1 MIFFKSFKPFKLAIY
16 FLFLIACILLFNQ
29 GDLTHTALSSYAYLN
44 GHFLSFY
51 DYNKTNLGG
60 NDYLPILYF
69 LFAIWN
75 IPLKLSNLTNGF
87 SPQSI
92 EIIWWK
98 LFIATAFFASIYLI
112 HKISTSYI
120 KSVDR
125 KILSPASLLFAT
137 SPIAIF
143 SAFIFSG
150 YDILGIFFTLMGFY
164 FYLKKDYTKF
174 SWLFSLAIGFKFFA
188 FVIFL
193 PLILFAEKRVSHL
206 FKYLLI
212 GLSVT
217 FLQIAFYWHSDIF
230 RGEIFNLVRGKAG
243 GALNHGLIYLGMYI
257 FLCAILYFKKIK
269 DTSHKEVI
277 IFLIPIA
284 AYACM
289 FSSVIWHPQWL
300 ILLAPFV
307 AFSYYFV
314 HHKKIF
320 FAAEILG
327 AIAFI
332 WITVNGWPSN
342 VDAGMVNRG
351 ALSFIMPQ
359 PLLNISDFLRPEY
372 NFFFGKVFSLYLFFP
387 IILICYERLTQK
399 KIRQENY
406 FNFEKFLA
414 VRFLLGNSVFFVFA
428 LICTFIPMSLA
439 ISVNPDAS
447 FKLLN
452 QEVLASQAEIAIGE
466 IYGNKKVI
474 QTFTASQ
481 NNLSGLK
488 IMLATYMR
496 TNNQPVKLILE
507 SAAGEKIAEENLD
520 AKKIH
525 DNSYKGFS
533 FPVQLNSKGKLYK
546 LTIISNSSFS
556 GDAIT
561 AWATKNDDY
570 PNGELTF
577 AGNKLDGD
585 LVINLYYQPNGKIN

>member
-1 MIFFKSFKPFKLAIY
+1 MIFFKSLKPYKFAIY

-51 DYNKTNLGG
+51 DYNKTNMGG

-69 LFAIWN
+69 LFAVWN

-98 LFIATAFFASIYLI
+98 LFIATAFFASVYLT

-120 KSVDR
+120 KNVDR

-399 KIRQENY
+399 KIRQDSY

-414 VRFLLGNSVFFVFA
+414 IRFLLGNSVFFVFA

-452 QEVLASQAEIAIGE
+452 QEVLASHAEIAIGE

-496 TNNQPVKLILE
+496 TNNQSVKLILE

-546 LTIISNSSFS
+546 LTIISYSSFS

-577 AGNKLDGD
+577 AGNKLDRD
-585 LVINLYYQPNGKIN
+585 LVMNLYYQPNGKIN